1 MHCPLSSGLEKQV
14 VCYEKEDA
22 ACRRMLYKSIRR

>member
-1 MHCPLSSGLEKQV
+1 MHCLLSSGLEKQV

-22 ACRRMLYKSIRR
+22 AYRKNAAV